1 MFFFFLFFFSYNSF
15 DLSADSCVSVPTP
28 LGSLHP
34 SHLARPTWICQ
45 RLTRSSRRVIPRST
59 SIAQQSAAAS
69 AKRTS
74 FFFWKNTLTDT
85 QHSFFPV
92 QFSVVF
98 SSAFREP
105 LHCSSLCTITSL
117 NSEWLLCSFP
127 PPTMPRRCDATSST
141 RRRGQRLTP
150 TSTSILLASIWQAL
164 RAAGSVGA
172 AAVPVAGFRAL
183 MSRQGMSVSARSLV
197 LRRLLPPSLR
207 QIARD
212 TCVSPACVLKYQRL
226 LNGWIADG
234 RCPSPDDT
242 SCCPGNFDA
251 LLATGLPKRGGVRAA
266 CCKWTP
272 VVDER
277 VRALVAAQP
286 QLFLDEICVA
296 LRAAQCPPDTAV
308 ADPAAAA
315 VLADCSSPPVNSP
328 AAASAAVVCVSRST
342 VCRRLQL
349 AGLRRVVVAH
359 VAPQRSSARVIE
371 ERARF
376 VAQVLPTLPA
386 ADSGLLLC
394 CDESHVDR
402 KCEHRRYGRAP
413 HGQRPVVLQPHNG
426 GDSARERHT
435 LIRAVGISLRHISP
449 PRDRA
454 AGRPS
459 APTLQLVSAN
469 RISSGS
475 TNSATFTDFLHRQLG
490 PLAHSMQEQFAKAH
504 ADLFRQPD
512 VPHALLHPPSPLE
525 LPPEPPSSPSPA
537 AGASGGA
544 DGAGRRRRRPQRA
557 PRRPLAPVQPATA
570 AWITC
575 APPPLPPR
583 PRPAGDHGGGRVH
596 RRHPAQRRLA
606 PTQLRP
612 PPPVVVLLDN
622 WVGHHSRVVQ
632 HAVNT
637 YWSNTLRAVF
647 VPPYSPDF
655 NWPIECSFHDIKSQL
670 RRDRVAAPP
679 GVPAAAV
686 PAAASNAAQDGCGER
701 DHRGLGVPLP
711 PLTAS
716 VLADVVRHSDA
727 RRDPFENVTTLLHRA
742 RHAGY
747 ALENSPWLAAEL
759 DRVSPHVF

>member
-1 MFFFFLFFFSYNSF
+1 MPPPLLQLLF
-15 DLSADSCVSVPTP
+15 
-28 LGSLHP
+28 P
-34 SHLARPTWICQ
+34 SP
-45 RLTRSSRRVIPRST
+45 
-59 SIAQQSAAAS
+59 
-69 AKRTS
+69 
-74 FFFWKNTLTDT
+74 
-85 QHSFFPV
+85 
-92 QFSVVF
+92 
-98 SSAFREP
+98 SSAP
-105 LHCSSLCTITSL
+105 SCLVKVC
-117 NSEWLLCSFP
+117 
-127 PPTMPRRCDATSST
+127 
-141 RRRGQRLTP
+141 LT
-150 TSTSILLASIWQAL
+150 
-164 RAAGSVGA
+164 
-172 AAVPVAGFRAL
+172 
-183 MSRQGMSVSARSLV
+183 SARSLL

-234 RCPSPDDT
+234 RCPPPADDT
-242 SCCPGNFDA
+242 SCCPNFDA
-251 LLATGLPKRGGVRAA
+251 LLATGGLPKRGGVRAA

-272 VVDER
+272 AVDER
-277 VRALVAAQP
+277 VRALVTAQP

-296 LRAAQCPPDTAV
+296 LRADTVV

-315 VLADCSSPPVNSP
+315 VVLADCNSPPVNSP

-449 PRDRA
+449 PPRDHA

-475 TNSATFTDFLHRQLG
+475 TNSATFTDFLHHQLG

-504 ADLFRQPD
+504 ADSLRQPD

-525 LPPEPPSSPSPA
+525 LPPAEPPSSPSPA

-575 APPPLPPR
+575 APPPPSGG
-583 PRPAGDHGGGRVH
+583 PAGDHGGRVH
-596 RRHPAQRRLA
+596 RRHPAQRRSALR
-606 PTQLRP
+606 PLTQLRP

-622 WVGHHSRVVQ
+622 WVGHHSRVAQ

-637 YWSNTLRAVF
+637 YWSNTLRVVF

-655 NWPIECSFHDIKSQL
+655 NWPIECSFHDIKTQL
-670 RRDRVAAPP
+670 RRDRLAAPL
-679 GVPAAAV
+679 GATAAAL
-686 PAAASNAAQDGCGER
+686 PAAASNAAQDRGRGE
-701 DHRGLGVPLP
+701 RGLGVPLP